1 MFPLTE
7 SGEEADQRSSLEEFL
22 DQAALESGDHQQDGP
37 AVQMMTLHSAKGLE
51 FPLVFMAGMEEGLFP
66 NMRSAEE
73 PGRMEEERRLAYVGI
88 TRAMKQLYLT
98 HAESRRMR
106 GMETHNRPSRFL
118 QEVPQETVEEVRLR
132 GEVAQ
137 RFRPGAR
144 QGRAPAAELDVD
156 GIRIGAMVAASQV
169 WRRGGAAKRRRR
181 RPYPRAGELCPP
193 CWRKVADAVLCA
205 A

>member
-1 MFPLTE
+1 
-7 SGEEADQRSSLEEFL
+7 
-22 DQAALESGDHQQDGP
+22 
-37 AVQMMTLHSAKGLE
+37 
-51 FPLVFMAGMEEGLFP
+51 
-66 NMRSAEE
+66 
-73 PGRMEEERRLAYVGI
+73 MEEERRLAYVGI

-144 QGRAPAAELDVD
+144 QGRAPAAEPDAG
-156 GIRIGAMVAASQV
+156 GIRIGAMVRHPKFGEGVVLQSEGGGDRTRVQV
-169 WRRGGAAKRRRR
+169 NFARHVGAKWLMLSYAQLEVV
-181 RPYPRAGELCPP
+181 GQ
-193 CWRKVADAVLCA
+193 
-205 A
+205 